1 MSKILIIGANGSVG
15 KSCVTNLKDDN
26 ELVLLSRSAFDGDV
40 EGNLEKNVLDINDF
54 SETEN
59 FIKNIDYQISG
70 IVFAIGSINLKPFS
84 STSLDDFKKIMDEN
98 FYNIVHFLNHSIS
111 KMSDSSSVVF
121 FSSIAAVRGF
131 KNHTAIASAKS
142 ALIGLSNSL
151 AADYAPKIRFN
162 TISPSLSLSKMSNF
176 MVSNEKVAE
185 GIGKL
190 HPMSRL
196 GKGDDIGN
204 LASFLISEKS
214 SWITGQNFQVDGG
227 RSTLITR

>member
-15 KSCVTNLKDDN
+15 KSCVSNLKNDN

-40 EGNLEKNVLDINDF
+40 EGSFEKNVLDINNF

-111 KMSDSSSVVF
+111 KMSESSSVVF

-131 KNHTAIASAKS
+131 KNHTAIASC
-142 ALIGLSNSL
+142 LL
-151 AADYAPKIRFN
+151 
-162 TISPSLSLSKMSNF
+162 
-176 MVSNEKVAE
+176 
-185 GIGKL
+185 
-190 HPMSRL
+190 
-196 GKGDDIGN
+196 
-204 LASFLISEKS
+204 
-214 SWITGQNFQVDGG
+214 
-227 RSTLITR
+227 

>member
-15 KSCVTNLKDDN
+15 KSCIENLKDGND
-26 ELVLLSRSAFDGDV
+26 LVLISRSEFDSED
-40 EGNLEKNVLDINDF
+40 GNNFEKNVLDINNYQG
-54 SETEN
+54 TAN
-59 FIKNIDYQISG
+59 FINKIDYEISG
-70 IVFAIGSINLKPFS
+70 IIFAIGSINLKPFA
-84 STSLDDFKKIMDEN
+84 STSLEDFKKIMDEN
-98 FYNIVHFLNHSIS
+98 FYNIVHFLNHCIS

-131 KNHTAIASAKS
+131 KNHTAISSAKS

-162 TISPSLSLSKMSNF
+162 TISPSLSVSKMSNF
-176 MVSNEKVAE
+176 MISNEKVAE

-196 GKGDDIGN
+196 GTGNDIGN
-204 LASFLISEKS
+204 LASFLISKKA
-214 SWITGQNFQVDGG
+214 SWITGQNFQLDGG